1 MRNNVYMST
10 YERIPHEEYVPY
22 FEDGVKDKDIAD
34 ALGVSE
40 RTVWARRKEWEQN
53 IRTRGVQSLDGIG
66 PIEVD
71 FEKVESLLLDL
82 PKVDKDAQIR
92 LMLDKQTVLD
102 ALKTK
107 NSMAAELIKHEIL
120 DKMVRERVL
129 DHIHEMKKAQLDFYK
144 DILVSCGK

>member
-1 MRNNVYMST
+1 MSS
-10 YERIPHEEYVPY
+10 YERIPTEALMPY
-22 FEDGVKDKDIAD
+22 FEDGVSDADIAQ
-34 ALGVSE
+34 AVGISE
-40 RTVWARRKEWEQN
+40 RTVWGKRRAWEES
-53 IRTRGVQSLDGIG
+53 IRSQGVQTLEGME
-66 PIEVD
+66 PIAVD

-82 PKVDKDAQIR
+82 PRVDKDAQIR

-129 DHIHEMKKAQLDFYK
+129 DRIHEMKKAQLDFYK

>member
-1 MRNNVYMST
+1 MSS
-10 YERIPHEEYVPY
+10 YERIPTEALIPY
-22 FEDGVKDKDIAD
+22 FEDGVSDADIAQ
-34 ALGVSE
+34 AVGISE
-40 RTVWARRKEWEQN
+40 RTVWGKRRAWEES
-53 IRTRGVQSLDGIG
+53 IRSQGVQTLEGME
-66 PIEVD
+66 PIAVD

-82 PKVDKDAQIR
+82 PRADKDAQIR

-129 DHIHEMKKAQLDFYK
+129 DRIHEMKKAQLDFYK

>member
-1 MRNNVYMST
+1 MSS
-10 YERIPHEEYVPY
+10 YERIPIEDLIPY
-22 FEDGVKDKDIAD
+22 FEDGVSDEDISQ
-34 ALGVSE
+34 ALGISE
-40 RTVWARRKEWEQN
+40 RTVRNKRREWKEQV
-53 IRTRGVQSLDGIG
+53 TSQGVQTLEGME
-66 PIEVD
+66 PIAVD

-82 PKVDKDAQIR
+82 PRADKDAQIR

-129 DHIHEMKKAQLDFYK
+129 DRIHEMKKAQLDFYK